1 MPEVEFTVA
10 WPDGSQERCYS
21 PSRAILDHFSS
32 GVTYPLDEFLVRAR
46 TGLQRAAERVNEVHG
61 FVCPRA
67 LAQLQRIERRAK
79 SCAEGGPGVTLVAFH
94 R

>member
-10 WPDGSQERCYS
+10 WPDGSRERCYS
-21 PSRAILDHFSS
+21 PSRAILDHFSE
-32 GVTYPLDEFLVRAR
+32 GTTYPLPEFLTRAR
-46 TGLQRAAERVNEVHG
+46 KGLNRAAERVNEVHG

-67 LAQLQRIERRAK
+67 LAQLQRIEQRAG
-79 SCAEGGPGVTLVAFH
+79 SCPKDGPGVTLVAFH